1 MISHGF
7 PVIFQNLPNLRDI
20 SEVWLQVTP
29 GLTFHGRASW
39 SAELVAQ
46 CGITTGRASRD
57 GVTMGKGVGFG
68 NNYV

>member
-1 MISHGF
+1 M
-7 PVIFQNLPNLRDI
+7 IFQNLPNLRDI